1 MLEKLQQLSS
11 LVVSQKVELFEA
23 LVDFYETRNKYT
35 VLDGAGRMLF
45 LAIEQP
51 SAKGM
56 GEWGRRQLLKSRR
69 PFNMLVMTEDAQ
81 TAIRIV
87 RPFRLYYQRV
97 DIFDAK
103 GRRLGAVEKQ
113 FSLLRRIYSV
123 YDVSGREKYRLFGP
137 LLKPWTF
144 KIRDNSR
151 EYGEIVKKWS
161 GLTKEAWT
169 DADNFGIQFPA
180 QWDIKLKAVFLGAVF
195 LIDYVHFE
203 DNFEG

>member
-11 LVVSQKVELFEA
+11 LVVSQKVELLEA
-23 LVDFYETRNKYT
+23 LPDFYETRNKYV

-45 LAIEQP
+45 LAMEQP
-51 SAKGM
+51 AKGM
-56 GEWGRRQLLKSRR
+56 GEWSRRQLLKSWR

-81 TAIRIV
+81 TVLRIA
-87 RPFRLYYQRV
+87 RPFRLYYQRA

-103 GRRLGAVEKQ
+103 GQRLGAVEKQ

-123 YDVSGREKYRLFGP
+123 SDFSGREKYQLFGP

-161 GLTKEAWT
+161 GLTKEVWT
-169 DADNFGIQFPA
+169 DADNFGIRFPA
-180 QWDIKLKAVFLGAVF
+180 QWDVKSKAVFLGAAF

-203 DNFEG
+203 DSG